1 MIISKLNLPL
11 DVKHQYW
18 TDNWKNLRDYI
29 LLSLGYPII
38 RVELTEMHLNIAIR
52 NALTCWLNYEAIDI
66 YSMYTTYDNEGFVQV
81 PVGVNMEIGFVHDV
95 IFEGSNFYGFF
106 GSSIPVENQYLGIN
120 QPFLLADFDLVYYTQ
135 QRAKLEDMNQLLN
148 LQRTWDIV
156 DSKIRVYPTSRNV
169 PSKNICVLYCPVP
182 MPELIEQDSWIQ
194 EMSVAEAKILL
205 GTIRGKFSSYSFGGG
220 GTQTDGEQIKGD
232 GKEAKQAL
240 LEDIKSRRRPL
251 PMVQF

>member
-1 MIISKLNLPL
+1 
-11 DVKHQYW
+11 
-18 TDNWKNLRDYI
+18 
-29 LLSLGYPII
+29 
-38 RVELTEMHLNIAIR
+38 VEGHVVN
-52 NALTCWLNYEAIDI
+52 NALINIPFRIPINANRLYITDYNNSYVKVYGNDGDLDFI
-66 YSMYTTYDNEGFVQV
+66 
-81 PVGVNMEIGFVHDV
+81 IG
-95 IFEGSNFYGFF
+95 
-106 GSSIPVENQYLGIN
+106 
-120 QPFLLADFDLVYYTQ
+120 
-135 QRAKLEDMNQLLN
+135 
-148 LQRTWDIV
+148 
-156 DSKIRVYPTSRNV
+156 NV
-169 PSKNICVLYCPVP
+169 PSKNICVIYYPVP